1 MFDCNIKFKTKIFSN
16 VYKKS
21 KELSLHLRFIK
32 DTFSRKSDFSKS
44 NNVMLGFL
52 KPNVSLVRSLSQLTF
67 LAFCRALWE
76 QAQHS
81 SIQAFL
87 QVYTVTRNLNCITI
101 HTGCYRR
108 DLPHFKSPG
117 GDTIGS
123 KVNGFMLVISW
134 FACVFFRIAKEFFLL
149 TATNCRILKLPHT
162 CWMFLCNFKKELR
175 LTTTTIFWVLK
186 V

>member
-1 MFDCNIKFKTKIFSN
+1 
-16 VYKKS
+16 
-21 KELSLHLRFIK
+21 
-32 DTFSRKSDFSKS
+32 
-44 NNVMLGFL
+44 MLGFL

-81 SIQAFL
+81 SIQAFI

-101 HTGCYRR
+101 HTGWYRR

-123 KVNGFMLVISW
+123 KVNGFILVLSW
-134 FACVFFRIAKEFFLL
+134 FAFVCFWIAKEFFLWQPL
-149 TATNCRILKLPHT
+149 TAEYWNFHIRVGCFYAFLKRVTFNYHNILGFKGLKYSTNK
-162 CWMFLCNFKKELR
+162 MFFLF
-175 LTTTTIFWVLK
+175 
-186 V
+186 